1 MEATIQANGVHPVN
15 SRRSIELADAGCCA
29 GSDGAVASATT
40 MEIEMWKRVCGADGL
55 SISTVEIGIDISL
68 LSNRCDARPNSRE
81 PAELTACITIGYG
94 SAPGVTRTPGQRFRK
109 PLLYPPELR
118 GHLSESRIDAFQ
130 SKAADS
136 RVNLLAIG
144 FF

>member
-1 MEATIQANGVHPVN
+1 MLTHWSDCTSVYRFELNLTVIG
-15 SRRSIELADAGCCA
+15 STRSL
-29 GSDGAVASATT
+29 
-40 MEIEMWKRVCGADGL
+40 
-55 SISTVEIGIDISL
+55 
-68 LSNRCDARPNSRE
+68 
-81 PAELTACITIGYG
+81 

-136 RVNLLAIG
+136 RVNLLTNG